1 MWIKNTYLFI
11 FFRSIFIIPLLTVVV
26 LLSGCS
32 QNSVNSSA
40 EPLTP
45 NSSAPYPFEIIPT
58 SPESGTP
65 RAVPNDFESL
75 WKAWEI
81 LNSEHIDR
89 DIFDTDELEEAAIQ
103 GLINSVPDPYISYVD
118 TVSYEIDKE
127 DLSGEFQGIGAH
139 VRMREDGMVQI
150 ISPIEGSPAES
161 SGIKAGDIVLSVNG
175 TPLEGM
181 SLLEAVTLIRGPEGT
196 TVDLE
201 IRHLGDLSPVVIQV
215 TRGVIQLESVILRSD
230 SGNEVAHIR
239 ITQFNANT
247 PSKLKNILEKEIKLG
262 AKGIILDLRR
272 NPGGYL
278 QQVFEIADFFL
289 DEDLIILVEE
299 RYNRE
304 KIWKSNSEGISKDLP
319 LVVLV
324 DRFSASGS
332 EILMGAFQDHSRAT
346 IIGEKSF
353 GKGTVNQY
361 APLPNGGA
369 LYMSIGRWYTPN
381 KRPIEGGL
389 APDIVVSSND
399 EQKAAV
405 DQLDKG
411 YEIINSLIK

>member
-1 MWIKNTYLFI
+1 MWIKNT
-11 FFRSIFIIPLLTVVV
+11 SIFIIPLLTVVF

-32 QNSVNSSA
+32 TNSANPSA

-89 DIFDTDELEEAAIQ
+89 DIFDTEQLQEAAIQ

-150 ISPIEGSPAES
+150 ISPIEGSPAEAA
-161 SGIKAGDIVLSVNG
+161 GIKAGDIVVSVNG
-175 TPLEGM
+175 TTLEGM

-201 IRHLGDLSPVVIQV
+201 IRHLGELTPIIIQV

-230 SGNEVAHIR
+230 SGSEVAHIR
-239 ITQFNANT
+239 ITQFNSNT
-247 PSKLKNILEKEIKLG
+247 PSKLEEILEKEINLG

-289 DEDLIILVEE
+289 EEELIILVEE

-304 KIWKSNSEGISKDLP
+304 KIWKSNDGGISQDLP

-332 EILMGAFQDHSRAT
+332 EILMGAFQDHNRAT

-399 EQKAAV
+399 EQKASV

>member
-32 QNSVNSSA
+32 QNSVNSSS

-175 TPLEGM
+175 TSLEGM
-181 SLLEAVTLIRGPEGT
+181 SLL
-196 TVDLE
+196 D
-201 IRHLGDLSPVVIQV
+201 
-215 TRGVIQLESVILRSD
+215 D
-230 SGNEVAHIR
+230 S
-239 ITQFNANT
+239 
-247 PSKLKNILEKEIKLG
+247 L
-262 AKGIILDLRR
+262 
-272 NPGGYL
+272 
-278 QQVFEIADFFL
+278 
-289 DEDLIILVEE
+289 
-299 RYNRE
+299 
-304 KIWKSNSEGISKDLP
+304 
-319 LVVLV
+319 
-324 DRFSASGS
+324 
-332 EILMGAFQDHSRAT
+332 
-346 IIGEKSF
+346 
-353 GKGTVNQY
+353 
-361 APLPNGGA
+361 
-369 LYMSIGRWYTPN
+369 
-381 KRPIEGGL
+381 
-389 APDIVVSSND
+389 
-399 EQKAAV
+399 
-405 DQLDKG
+405 
-411 YEIINSLIK
+411 

>member
-1 MWIKNTYLFI
+1 MWIKNT
-11 FFRSIFIIPLLTVVV
+11 SIFIIPLLTVVF

-32 QNSVNSSA
+32 TNSANPSA

-89 DIFDTDELEEAAIQ
+89 DIFDTEQLQEAAIQ

-150 ISPIEGSPAES
+150 ISPIEGSPAEAA
-161 SGIKAGDIVLSVNG
+161 GIKAGDIVVSVNG
-175 TPLEGM
+175 TTLEGM

-201 IRHLGDLSPVVIQV
+201 IRHLGELTPIIIQV

-230 SGNEVAHIR
+230 SGSEIAHIR
-239 ITQFNANT
+239 ITQFNSNT
-247 PSKLKNILEKEIKLG
+247 PSKLEEILEKEINLG

-289 DEDLIILVEE
+289 EEELIILVEE

-304 KIWKSNSEGISKDLP
+304 KIWKSNDGGISQDLP

-332 EILMGAFQDHSRAT
+332 EILMGAFQDHNRAT

-399 EQKAAV
+399 EQKASV

>member
-32 QNSVNSSA
+32 QNSVNSSS

-175 TPLEGM
+175 TSLEGM
-181 SLLEAVTLIRGPEGT
+181 SLLEAVALIRGPEGT

-332 EILMGAFQDHSRAT
+332 EILMGAFQDHNRAT

>member
-1 MWIKNTYLFI
+1 MNTLI
-11 FFRSIFIIPLLTVVV
+11 ELEKKI
-26 LLSGCS
+26 
-32 QNSVNSSA
+32 
-40 EPLTP
+40 
-45 NSSAPYPFEIIPT
+45 
-58 SPESGTP
+58 
-65 RAVPNDFESL
+65 
-75 WKAWEI
+75 
-81 LNSEHIDR
+81 NSEL
-89 DIFDTDELEEAAIQ
+89 TTK
-103 GLINSVPDPYISYVD
+103 INNSKIRHHQL
-118 TVSYEIDKE
+118 TIEIDKE

-150 ISPIEGSPAES
+150 ISPIEGSPAEAA
-161 SGIKAGDIVLSVNG
+161 GIKAGDIVVSVNG
-175 TPLEGM
+175 TNLEGM
-181 SLLEAVTLIRGPEGT
+181 SLLEAVALIRGPEGT

-201 IRHLGDLSPVVIQV
+201 IRHLGELTPVVIQV

-230 SGNEVAHIR
+230 SGSEVAHIR
-239 ITQFNANT
+239 ITQFNSNT
-247 PSKLKNILEKEIKLG
+247 PSKLEEILEKEINLG

-289 DEDLIILVEE
+289 EEELIILVEE

-304 KIWKSNSEGISKDLP
+304 KIWKSNDGGISQDLP

-332 EILMGAFQDHSRAT
+332 EILMGAFQDHNRAT

-399 EQKAAV
+399 EQKASV

>member
-32 QNSVNSSA
+32 QNSVNSSS
-40 EPLTP
+40 EPLAP

-175 TPLEGM
+175 TSLEGM
-181 SLLEAVTLIRGPEGT
+181 SLLEAVALIRGPEGT

-332 EILMGAFQDHSRAT
+332 EILMGAFQDHNRAT

>member
-1 MWIKNTYLFI
+1 MWIKNT
-11 FFRSIFIIPLLTVVV
+11 SIFIIPLLTVVF

-32 QNSVNSSA
+32 TNSANPSA

-45 NSSAPYPFEIIPT
+45 NSSAPYPFEIIQT

-89 DIFDTDELEEAAIQ
+89 DIFDTEQLQEAAIQ

-150 ISPIEGSPAES
+150 ISPIEGSPAEAA
-161 SGIKAGDIVLSVNG
+161 GIKAGDIVVSVNG
-175 TPLEGM
+175 TTLEGM

-201 IRHLGDLSPVVIQV
+201 IRHLGELTPIIIQV

-230 SGNEVAHIR
+230 SGSEVAHIR
-239 ITQFNANT
+239 ITQFNSNT
-247 PSKLKNILEKEIKLG
+247 PSKLEEILEKEINLG

-289 DEDLIILVEE
+289 EEELIILVEE

-304 KIWKSNSEGISKDLP
+304 KIWKSNDGGISQDLP

-332 EILMGAFQDHSRAT
+332 EILMGAFQDHNRAT

-399 EQKAAV
+399 EQKASV

>member
-1 MWIKNTYLFI
+1 M
-11 FFRSIFIIPLLTVVV
+11 
-26 LLSGCS
+26 
-32 QNSVNSSA
+32 NSSA

-175 TPLEGM
+175 TSLEGM
-181 SLLEAVTLIRGPEGT
+181 SLLEAVALIRGPEGT

-304 KIWKSNSEGISKDLP
+304 KIWKSNSECISKDLP

>member
-32 QNSVNSSA
+32 QNSVNSSS

-175 TPLEGM
+175 TSLEGM
-181 SLLEAVTLIRGPEGT
+181 SLLEAVALIRGPEGT

-201 IRHLGDLSPVVIQV
+201 IRHLGDLSPVIIQV

-332 EILMGAFQDHSRAT
+332 EILMGAFQDHNRAT

>member
-1 MWIKNTYLFI
+1 MLSKLISMPILHLI
-11 FFRSIFIIPLLTVVV
+11 FCGILIFM
-26 LLSGCS
+26 SAC
-32 QNSVNSSA
+32 SSA
-40 EPLTP
+40 AALPDKELINH
-45 NSSAPYPFEIIPT
+45 NSSAPYPFEIIAPST
-58 SPESGTP
+58 DSGTP

-89 DIFDTDELEEAAIQ
+89 DTFNTDELQEAAIE
-103 GLINSVPDPYISYVD
+103 GLISSVPDPYISYVD

-150 ISPIEGSPAES
+150 ISPIDGSPAEAA
-161 SGIKAGDIVLSVNG
+161 GIKAGDIVLSVNG
-175 TPLEGM
+175 TPLEGL

-196 TVDLE
+196 TVELE
-201 IRHLGDLSPVVIQV
+201 IRHLGDLSPVIIPV

-230 SGNEVAHIR
+230 SGNEITHVR
-239 ITQFNANT
+239 ITQFNSNT
-247 PSKLKNILEKEIKLG
+247 PSKLEEILEQEIKLG

-289 DEDLIILVEE
+289 EEDLIILVEE

-304 KIWKSNSEGISKDLP
+304 KIWKSRPRGISKELP

-332 EILMGAFQDHSRAT
+332 EILMGAFQDHGRAT
-346 IIGEKSF
+346 VIGEKSF

-389 APDIVVSSND
+389 EPDIVISSND
-399 EQKAAV
+399 EQQAAA

-411 YEIINSLIK
+411 YEIINSLIN